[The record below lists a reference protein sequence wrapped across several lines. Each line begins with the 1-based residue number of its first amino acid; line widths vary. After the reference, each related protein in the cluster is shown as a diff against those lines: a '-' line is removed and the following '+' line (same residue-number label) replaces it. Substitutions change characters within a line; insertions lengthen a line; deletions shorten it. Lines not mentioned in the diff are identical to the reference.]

1 MSTTLLDA
9 KRRKETALASLK
21 ELTLKE
27 RQGSLVSRSAVEKEW
42 FKIGRSIRD
51 NLMNIPDRVSGQCAS
66 LRDQDKIHSLLTQEI
81 RLCLEGLANGMPT

>member
-1 MSTTLLDA
+1 MSSTLLDA
-9 KRRKETALASLK
+9 RKRKEYALAETR
-21 ELTLKE
+21 ELELRKRKGE
-27 RQGSLVSRSAVEKEW
+27 LVLRSAVEKEW

-51 NLMNIPDRVSGQCAS
+51 NLANIPDRVSGQCAS

>member
-1 MSTTLLDA
+1 MASTLLDA
-9 KRRKETALASLK
+9 KRRKETALA
-21 ELTLKE
+21 TLREWQLEEKK
-27 RQGSLVSRSAVEKEW
+27 GTLVSRSAMEKEW
-42 FKIGRSIRD
+42 FRIARAMRD